1 MEKENLKSVYS
12 KRFRYSN
19 EKPEMKASEAIFLVL
34 ATLVE
39 IGYPLYFWLSDYK
52 MRFPYNIIFMLGTI
66 LAFFLIFM
74 DLKTF
79 FQSNYVDLLYFQVR
93 TYIVLMLISLVVC
106 WLYRYRLAEI
116 FEFEGNQYTVGLIT
130 VLYYVIYL
138 MGSLLCIAVT
148 DFVFAMILMVL
159 ASILRID
166 TQNPY
171 LEKLQSAQTIEGS
184 EEYTRRRIRSEFEN
198 RFQESSIDEA
208 SFAQYFNEQHK
219 NESVKLEAGLDKQGC
234 LFEHTKHFKMI
245 TNMNQVDSR
254 YEMLMKIYMP
264 QNGSDYVPEICKEIQ
279 KEYKEIKG
287 NKKR

>member
-1 MEKENLKSVYS
+1 
-12 KRFRYSN
+12 
-19 EKPEMKASEAIFLVL
+19 
-34 ATLVE
+34 
-39 IGYPLYFWLSDYK
+39 
-52 MRFPYNIIFMLGTI
+52 MRFPYNILFMLGTI
-66 LAFFLIFM
+66 FAFFLIFM

-93 TYIVLMLISLVVC
+93 AYSVLMIIALVVC
-106 WLYRYRLAEI
+106 WFYRFKIAERFNYGDNPHTI
-116 FEFEGNQYTVGLIT
+116 WLFTI
-130 VLYYVIYL
+130 LYYFVFL
-138 MGSLLCIAVT
+138 LGSILCIAVT
-148 DFVFAMILMVL
+148 DFAFAMILLVV
-159 ASILRID
+159 ATIFRID

-171 LEKLQSAQTIEGS
+171 MEKLQSAQTIEGS
-184 EEYTRRRIRSEFEN
+184 EEYTRRRIKSEFEN

-208 SFAQYFNEQHK
+208 SFAQYCNEQHK
-219 NESVKLEAGLDKQGC
+219 NESVKPEAGLDEQGC

-287 NKKR
+287 HKKR